1 MTDPVILPMTRAID
15 RRRSGGKAAA
25 LATLAGDG
33 FDIPP
38 FFVVTADAFI
48 DGTLTAGAEEAV
60 HQALPAIGPGPFAVR
75 SSALDED
82 GAEHSHAGQL
92 LTRLHVT
99 VADIADAVSAVRRSG
114 DTVGLN
120 AYRAARGIAGQQ
132 APSVIV
138 QRQLSP
144 RAAGV
149 AFSADPMTGRR
160 DRVVVSATTGLADGL
175 VGGED
180 QGHTVTIDA
189 TTGDPVDGSLDG
201 VLSPEDLGAVH
212 SLAKAVEAHCGTPQD
227 IEWAIDGDGLW
238 LLQARPIT
246 TTLRPSPIAD
256 PAAAVFDNANIVESY
271 PGRVSPLTFSFARY
285 LYAGVYRSF
294 LRLLGVRPSVIQAN
308 RPVLANMLTRIDGR
322 VYYNLLNW
330 HRALALL
337 PGYALSRGFMDT
349 MMGVGEPL
357 PEALLPKPP
366 PRPRGWE
373 RLATYARVA
382 RVGLGLVW
390 HGLVLRRTI
399 RRFMARL
406 VRVLT
411 GDPAAIAAL
420 PPSALVSDYRRIESE
435 LLGAWDAP
443 LVNDLLCM
451 IAFGLTRRLAER
463 WAGADGIALM
473 NDALIGQGDIISA
486 EPAQRIR
493 ALGELA
499 AGDPALMDALEC
511 GDTARIA
518 ANPELAAGIDAY
530 LSKFGD
536 RCAEELK
543 LESVPLWQDPAPL
556 HAAIRAAALAPTSPP
571 ARPRDLRSTL
581 RTLFGGRPIKRLLL
595 HRLLTWTKARV
606 RDRENLRFERTR
618 VFGRARRVFLALGT
632 QLHARAL
639 LDAPRDVFLLTLD
652 EVLGAV
658 EGSAVS
664 HDLTSI
670 AAMRRKMVDGEATTP
685 DPADRLLINGMI
697 GERRRQTALATP
709 DRNVQARSGMGC
721 SAGVVQGRARVV
733 RDPRGATLVPGE
745 ILVARTTDPGWIA
758 LFANAAGIVVERGS
772 PLSHSAI
779 VARELGIPCVV
790 GLVGATEWLADGDV
804 IEIDGGA
811 GGVSRV
817 ATADV

>member
-1 MTDPVILPMTRAID
+1 MTDPVILPVARATD

-25 LATLAGDG
+25 LATLAEGG
-33 FDIPP
+33 FDVPP
-38 FFVVTADAFI
+38 FLVVTADAFV
-48 DGTLTAGAEEAV
+48 DGTLTAEAKEAV

-99 VADIADAVSAVRRSG
+99 AADIADAVSAVRRSG
-114 DTVGLN
+114 DTAGLN

-160 DRVVVSATTGLADGL
+160 DRIVVSATTGLADGL

-180 QGHTVTIDA
+180 QGHTVSIDA
-189 TTGDPVDGSLDG
+189 ATGDPVDGSVDG
-201 VLSPEDLGAVH
+201 VLAPEDLGAVH

-246 TTLRPSPIAD
+246 TALRPPPIAD

-382 RVGLGLVW
+382 RVGVGLLW
-390 HGLVLRRTI
+390 HGVILQRTI
-399 RRFMARL
+399 RRFLARL
-406 VRVLT
+406 ERVLA

-420 PPSALVSDYRRIESE
+420 PPSALVADYRRIESE

-493 ALGELA
+493 ALGEMA
-499 AGDPALMDALEC
+499 AGDLALLDALEC

-518 ANPELAAGIDAY
+518 ANAELAAGIDAY

-556 HAAIRAAALAPTSPP
+556 HAAIRAAALAPTSPL
-571 ARPRDLRSTL
+571 ARPRNLRDAL
-581 RTLFGGRPIKRLLL
+581 RTLFGSRPIKRLVLA
-595 HRLLTWTKARV
+595 RLLTWTKARV

-639 LDAPRDVFLLTLD
+639 LDTPRDVFLLTLD

-664 HDLTSI
+664 HDLLSI
-670 AAMRRKMVDGEATTP
+670 AAMRRKIVDGEATIP

-733 RDPRGATLVPGE
+733 RDPRGAALLPGE

-790 GLVGATEWLADGDV
+790 GLVGATDWLADGDA
-804 IEIDGGA
+804 IEIDGGSGA
-811 GGVSRV
+811 VSRV
-817 ATADV
+817 ATANA